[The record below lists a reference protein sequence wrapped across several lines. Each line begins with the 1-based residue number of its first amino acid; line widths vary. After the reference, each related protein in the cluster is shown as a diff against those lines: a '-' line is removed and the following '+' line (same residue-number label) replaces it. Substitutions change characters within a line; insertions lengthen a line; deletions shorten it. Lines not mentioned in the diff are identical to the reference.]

1 MEWLLVIKSRAIS
14 AASRLQLPAREQ
26 QNNPGSKVKIL
37 TEKNLVKNSSLTPVN
52 PEPQNQSSDYVGIPL
67 LTSLRLAYL

>member
-26 QNNPGSKVKIL
+26 QNKPVSKVKIL
-37 TEKNLVKNSSLTPVN
+37 TEKNLVNNCSLTPVN
-52 PEPQNQSSDYVGIPL
+52 LEQQNQ
-67 LTSLRLAYL
+67 